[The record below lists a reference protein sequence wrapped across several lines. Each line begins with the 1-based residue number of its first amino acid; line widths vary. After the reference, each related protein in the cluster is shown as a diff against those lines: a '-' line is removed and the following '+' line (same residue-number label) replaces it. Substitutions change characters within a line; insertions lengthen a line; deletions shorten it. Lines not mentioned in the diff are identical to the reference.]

1 MVILSSTSID
11 KVTTENHPVYEE
23 NKMISKQFNGIRSS
37 IKKKNTSK
45 KNKSSIV
52 NCYLKW
58 DDHAE
63 EKSYLEKMHNEI
75 IKMPVEEI
83 LKSYINSDI

>member
-1 MVILSSTSID
+1 MVILSSTSIE

-37 IKKKNTSK
+37 IRKNTSK